1 MFSKKGLFFLYS
13 LLIYSK
19 HINFTIFNKFEFYY
33 NYWNINGYK
42 NISTPLL
49 KTFERIDN
57 LRNDMTE

>member
-19 HINFTIFNKFEFYY
+19 HIYFTIFNKFEFYY

-49 KTFERIDN
+49 KTFEWIDN